1 MCDCDKLLC
10 ERMQRTEQR
19 SGLEWTQTPNPWRQ
33 IAQIGIAAAAD
44 PGFNM
49 FQIVSTPFRHFPR
62 PSRVQAASP
71 CPRRFPRFPLQRDAE
86 FHWAQRQ
93 RGALLGGRPLL
104 CLRDH
109 RQLRVRR
116 DAGTPGRRDAR
127 CRRWLGA
134 GSWVKTWLGYELD
147 RDWRWGLDGLS

>member
-33 IAQIGIAAAAD
+33 VAQIGIAAAAD

-116 DAGTPGRRDAR
+116 DAGTPGRAMSEMA
-127 CRRWLGA
+127 W
-134 GSWVKTWLGYELD
+134 SWVLGKD
-147 RDWRWGLDGLS
+147 MAWI

>member
-1 MCDCDKLLC
+1 MDANTKSLETD
-10 ERMQRTEQR
+10 RD
-19 SGLEWTQTPNPWRQ
+19 SGSGSPW
-33 IAQIGIAAAAD
+33 
-44 PGFNM
+44 
-49 FQIVSTPFRHFPR
+49 FQYVSTPFRHFHPFSTSKPR

-116 DAGTPGRRDAR
+116 DAGTPGREMSETA
-127 CRRWLGA
+127 W
-134 GSWVKTWLGYELD
+134 SWVLGKD
-147 RDWRWGLDGLS
+147 MAWIGIGDGDWRWGLDGLS